1 VAKKARKAAIATVDL
16 DDEVETA
23 PNTSYSIVEVE
34 GAKYVQFDNWR
45 ENVVF
50 DWVRSGINYYG
61 EEGNVKIRNGRYP
74 LATILHNVA
83 AIKRYIERSGHECAE
98 LCEPLM
104 NEINAL
110 IEAERVI
117 ARQRLANGE
126 AKFEDLL
133 LVFCEGAEIVV
144 GSGTTMQGAV
154 ITDAT
159 LRRSFFGASIG
170 ITAETVSNRSGK
182 IGKDTLRTGI
192 SEFEGVI
199 DLSRLHV
206 RLLTEE
212 DRAILAERGRVFRQ
226 YANGAH
232 HVAYTGNVVQPS
244 WWTDREYR
252 STGRIMLDM
261 NALRQVEPQLY
272 QQLSYGV
279 DNDDDEENGDEGAS
293 GSLSDANLWKAS
305 PYLYGFS
312 FPAKV
317 WGRFQVTNVS
327 PIQWRDD
334 AFDKLVL
341 PREEKEM
348 VRALV
353 EHNAGSFTDIVDGKG
368 GGCIFLLHGPPGQGK
383 TLTAET
389 VSELLHKPL
398 YMISV
403 GELGTH
409 PDELE
414 KRLRTIL
421 DIATMWDAV
430 LLLDEA
436 DIFLEARDEQNIVR
450 NAMVGVFLRLLE
462 YHQGV
467 LFLTTNR
474 VRNIDAAFYSRISVA
489 LKFAESDHAKRQAIW
504 TNLLSAAGLDEVAD
518 AQTLAVHDI
527 NGRQIKTSIRLAQT
541 LARAKGEI
549 VTQQLIEK
557 TISLG
562 ARFER
567 S

>member
-1 VAKKARKAAIATVDL
+1 MAKRAKKIDVVLEAEAADNTNTFQM
-16 DDEVETA
+16 VER
-23 PNTSYSIVEVE
+23 E
-34 GAKYVQFDNWR
+34 GVQYVQFDNHR
-45 ENVVF
+45 ENQIF
-50 DWVRSGINYYG
+50 DCVTSGVNYYG
-61 EEGNVKIRNGRYP
+61 DSENVRTRGGLYP
-74 LATILHNVA
+74 LATILRNLN
-83 AIKRYIERSGHECAE
+83 AIQRYIRRYDTDMQDTCQPFLNKIEEILEEERK
-98 LCEPLM
+98 
-104 NEINAL
+104 
-110 IEAERVI
+110 V
-117 ARQRLANGE
+117 ARSRIKNGE
-126 AKFEDLL
+126 AKFEDLM
-133 LVFCEGAEIVV
+133 LVFSEGTEVTV
-144 GSGTTMQGAV
+144 GSGATMQGAV
-154 ITDAT
+154 VTEVEM
-159 LRRSFFGASIG
+159 RRSWAGASIR
-170 ITAETVSNRSGK
+170 ITAETISNRSGK
-182 IGKDTLRTGI
+182 IGKDTLNTSIG
-192 SEFEGVI
+192 EFEGVI
-199 DLSRLHV
+199 SIDRLHI

-212 DRAILAERGRVFRQ
+212 DRAALTERGRNFRL
-226 YANGAH
+226 YANGSH
-232 HVAYTGNVVQPS
+232 HVAYSGTVVQPS
-244 WWTDREYR
+244 WWSERQYR
-252 STGRIMLDM
+252 SNGRIMLDM

-279 DNDDDEENGDEGAS
+279 ETDDEDEGNDIETK
-293 GSLSDANLWKAS
+293 LPDANLWKAS

-317 WGRFQVTNVS
+317 WGRFQVVNVS

-341 PREEKEM
+341 PAEEKEM

-353 EHNAGSFTDIVDGKG
+353 EHNTGSFTDIVDGKG

-403 GELGTH
+403 GELGTN

-436 DIFLEARDEQNIVR
+436 DIFLEARDEQNIIR

-504 TNLLSAAGLDEVAD
+504 TNLLDSAGLGDIAD
-518 AQTLAVHDI
+518 ARTLAVHDI

-562 ARFER
+562 ARFEKN
-567 S
+567 